1 MRPRDLVVCEPAIV
15 EAQPDP
21 AGIDLD
27 RANAGVAFR
36 AIDGDVHRFRHLE
49 QLQAR
54 LFMDERHGELKRPGD
69 TDVLPRRASLRWLAL
84 GVNLISDIDDR

>member
-27 RANAGVAFR
+27 RAHAGVAFR
-36 AIDGDVHRFRHLE
+36 AIAGDVHRFRHLE

-69 TDVLPRRASLRWLAL
+69 TDVLPCRASLHGLAL